1 MYLSTLARFYL
12 NYTRLGPKE
21 PVTYYVL
28 LHVFRVAIR
37 PDITVKVDWAL
48 KSNYLSILGE
58 DLILSLI

>member
-48 KSNYLSILGE
+48 KSNYQSIG
-58 DLILSLI
+58 